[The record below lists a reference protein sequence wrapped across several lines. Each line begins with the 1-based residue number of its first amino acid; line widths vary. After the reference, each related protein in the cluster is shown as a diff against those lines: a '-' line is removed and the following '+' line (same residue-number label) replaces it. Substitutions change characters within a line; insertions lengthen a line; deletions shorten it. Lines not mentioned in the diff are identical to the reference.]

1 MKLAVVING
10 WHFPL
15 KFYQQIRTQKIPK
28 GWEVDYF
35 CVSHREPEISE
46 IEKQGF
52 MSQLTDD
59 ILEKIDKLLYEK
71 IATGDYLE

>member
-28 GWEVDYF
+28 DWEVDYF

-52 MSQLTDD
+52 MSQLNDD
-59 ILEKIDKLLYEK
+59 LVRLLEIIILRKN
-71 IATGDYLE
+71 